1 MVSWSVPRPMLR
13 SLINVSDVR
22 SSSFIVV
29 ILSIPRT
36 SGSSPCPASCTLA
49 RLVRICVLPEP
60 TMTLRANI
68 GSIVMGIM
76 FVYQAVIPAGITWS
90 GLPYYSISLSLNVL
104 LTLMIVVRLIVHA
117 RNARTALGTTG
128 IGGLYKAVITM
139 LVESCA
145 IFTVSSLLVI
155 GPWGAGIS
163 PIVNLFMPI
172 LYQTQVRAI
181 PRLPYSDGS
190 ADVTMDWT
198 GHRPTACHPA
208 SRQ

>member
-13 SLINVSDVR
+13 SLIHMSDVR
-22 SSSFIVV
+22 FSSFIVV
-29 ILSIPRT
+29 ILYIPRA
-36 SGSSPCPASCTLA
+36 SGSSPSPASCTLA
-49 RLVRICVLPEP
+49 RLVRICVLHAPA
-60 TMTLRANI
+60 MTLRTNI
-68 GSIVMGIM
+68 GSIAMGIT

-104 LTLMIVVRLIVHA
+104 LTLMIIIRFIVHA
-117 RNARTALGTTG
+117 RNTRTALGTTG

-181 PRLPYSDGS
+181 PRLRYSDRL
-190 ADVTMDWT
+190 ADVTMDWI
-198 GHRPTACHPA
+198 GHRPAACHPA

>member
-1 MVSWSVPRPMLR
+1 MVSWSVPRPMLH
-13 SLINVSDVR
+13 SLIHVSDVR

-29 ILSIPRT
+29 ILCIPRT
-36 SGSSPCPASCTLA
+36 SGSLHSPASCTSA
-49 RLVRICVLPEP
+49 RLVRICVLHDPA
-60 TMTLRANI
+60 MTLRANI
-68 GSIVMGIM
+68 GSIVMGIT
-76 FVYQAVIPAGITWS
+76 FVYQAVIPTGITWS
-90 GLPYYSISLSLNVL
+90 GLPYYSILLPVNVI

-117 RNARTALGTTG
+117 RNSRAALGTTG

-181 PRLPYSDGS
+181 PRLRYSDRL

-198 GHRPTACHPA
+198 GHRPATCHPA